1 MGVQTV
7 NKKTTVAGECPAFE
21 GGKCPYSNMDAKMV
35 SEKGTEKF
43 QELVKGCPAFEN
55 GCPFKKA
62 EDMDDLGKLLS
73 VVPPSHLVDGKRMGS
88 VQALKSLIAGI
99 HERSVDVRKRVG
111 AECPIFS
118 TSCPFKTITSAGT
131 PLVSELE
138 YRTWSVAGAIE
149 DRMGSNGDDNDHVEE
164 GEERVAL
171 AKMLKAGTRK
181 SHRAA
186 ENVHFVKKFIKG
198 KIDLELYKSMTT
210 SLWYVYSALED
221 QLRANADNEVYRSLH
236 FPKELERVPSLE
248 EDLAYYF
255 GADWRDTIPPMTP
268 CTKEYVDRINAIGRD
283 TPELLV
289 AHAYTRYLGDLSG
302 GQILM
307 RVAKKALK
315 LPEDGSGSSFY
326 RFPLIPKARDFKKK
340 YRALLDGVRMSTSSA
355 DCIVAEANLAFVM
368 NMRVFEELDV
378 RAGDSDAVRSLAAVL
393 DTLNLP
399 VVKGEKCPFAVVG
412 SGYNP
417 HAAMAPS
424 KQAKGECPW
433 PFILLHDPVKG
444 AQNPLTWILVLII
457 AAIVGFFFTGAA
469 M

>member
-1 MGVQTV
+1 
-7 NKKTTVAGECPAFE
+7 
-21 GGKCPYSNMDAKMV
+21 MV
-35 SEKGTEKF
+35 
-43 QELVKGCPAFEN
+43 
-55 GCPFKKA
+55 
-62 EDMDDLGKLLS
+62 
-73 VVPPSHLVDGKRMGS
+73 
-88 VQALKSLIAGI
+88 
-99 HERSVDVRKRVG
+99 
-111 AECPIFS
+111 
-118 TSCPFKTITSAGT
+118 
-131 PLVSELE
+131 
-138 YRTWSVAGAIE
+138 W
-149 DRMGSNGDDNDHVEE
+149 
-164 GEERVAL
+164 
-171 AKMLKAGTRK
+171 
-181 SHRAA
+181 
-186 ENVHFVKKFIKG
+186 
-198 KIDLELYKSMTT
+198 
-210 SLWYVYSALED
+210 YSALED
-221 QLRANADNEVYRSLH
+221 QLRANADNEGIVFH
-236 FPKELERVPSLE
+236 FPKELERVPSSRRIPRIL
-248 EDLAYYF
+248 
-255 GADWRDTIPPMTP
+255 ADWRDTIPPMTP
-268 CTKEYVDRINAIGRD
+268 CTKEYGPHQRHCRD

-289 AHAYTRYLGDLSG
+289 AHAYTRHLGDLSG

-424 KQAKGECPW
+424 KQAKRECPW